1 MGDVAG
7 VFRIVDDSISQ
18 VHHRFLVSQD
28 EVLKGIDFTPQA
40 PAYGLEIFLFIHNYK
55 RTPLKFGIG
64 RGKNA
69 PASAPR
75 RPPPRPDPM
84 KISPFSN
91 KAPNRKMESPV
102 RMGKIYVAFGGRV
115 KDSAAGLTE
124 RGIVIQ

>member
-1 MGDVAG
+1 
-7 VFRIVDDSISQ
+7 
-18 VHHRFLVSQD
+18 
-28 EVLKGIDFTPQA
+28 
-40 PAYGLEIFLFIHNYK
+40 
-55 RTPLKFGIG
+55 
-64 RGKNA
+64 
-69 PASAPR
+69 
-75 RPPPRPDPM
+75 M